1 MFCEEMIDF
10 FHKIPVASPK
20 NVNYIK
26 KRQML
31 LTDMGGK
38 WFMKKHKSNSLQWKF
53 QYQEIKHK
61 RRNMILKKEKI
72 SSTLEWLEIPNSL
85 E

>member
-38 WFMKKHKSNSLQWKF
+38 WFMKKTQ
-53 QYQEIKHK
+53 IKLPPMK
-61 RRNMILKKEKI
+61 IPIPRN
-72 SSTLEWLEIPNSL
+72 
-85 E
+85 